1 MLAIKALC
9 WQVVSQAWA
18 IATSTTM
25 NLTQL
30 CNPPSLHHKSTDE
43 MPCKTTLCEE
53 LRQEIWEFDKQPD
66 CGHFLLW
73 KSNST
78 NKTPNQNTLCY
89 KCDTTSMHHTIATHS
104 PRKGLQNTLEK
115 VTHSIT
121 ADTANHS
128 YIQSSAPNT
137 CSTQSCK
144 CN

>member
-1 MLAIKALC
+1 MLAIKAPC

-18 IATSTTM
+18 IATSITM

-30 CNPPSLHHKSTDE
+30 WNPPSLHHSLLMKCPAKP
-43 MPCKTTLCEE
+43 PCVRNFNKKFET
-53 LRQEIWEFDKQPD
+53 
-66 CGHFLLW
+66 GHFLLW

-89 KCDTTSMHHTIATHS
+89 KCDTTPIHHTIATHS
-104 PRKGLQNTLEK
+104 PRKGLQNTVEK
-115 VTHSIT
+115 VAHSIT